1 MSPHSET
8 NNYIHN
14 NLNFVMG
21 SATSSSKANEKEI
34 YVAKLSKDE
43 IRVQNLSKNLA
54 VARGNDTTLIYR
66 RSDNMNNNLANKNDS
81 YVSFHDDSEVK
92 DIKVFKKPLEHGE
105 NIKIN
110 KNKNSDYI
118 YFVGS
123 KYSGSN

>member
-1 MSPHSET
+1 
-8 NNYIHN
+8 
-14 NLNFVMG
+14 MG